1 MDVLTRRWMRRP
13 GLLALFVAGLFL
25 SSCNSTNPVEPE
37 GPGTPPPATGPGTD
51 ALAIDVS
58 SNPNPIPPGSATP
71 ATLTITVT
79 RNGQPVA
86 DGTSGAITTNIG
98 SFEATRSVTGLS
110 FTVTNGTRQVQFY
123 PPDEAGTANF
133 LVQVDDASR
142 QFSLPVQIAPFFLT
156 AVEPNLGS
164 AEGGTQVVITGAGF
178 IDPVRVTFGNVVAT
192 DVEVRSDTRI
202 RAVTPR
208 SPTPLDSGT
217 TLTVDVSVTN
227 GLNQSQPGSDM
238 LAGGFTYVNGPTDP
252 PPSQDDRPIVFSV
265 VPASGPNRG
274 GQEVAILGTGFVP
287 PVQVFFGF
295 ADSGGF
301 EGVQASVTSATPT
314 RIEIETP
321 AAAGVGQSLLNQLVD
336 VMVRNVGTG
345 FSTISSSAY
354 RYQGEE
360 LFISAVTP
368 RTGSANGGETVV
380 VEGGG
385 FRTPMQVIFAG
396 VAQEVTDV
404 KARRITVR
412 TVPVTVSGCSAPS
425 GTVSVKTLD
434 NGQTAD
440 SSIVFTYTVPGQIV
454 LRSLAPSALPQSGG
468 TTTLSGTFPSTA
480 DNLRVEFGGVVSQD
494 VSLASGKVTATV
506 PAFTGA
512 FDTEPC
518 DDNDDGT
525 DGTRFKNTAVDVE
538 VTDLATGCTDTLSKA
553 LTYTPAN
560 TSCQGDTGAPVADF
574 IFSLSGGGSRQV
586 FFEDRSTGGKPTS
599 YLWEFGDGTSSA
611 QQNPQHTYAAD
622 GTYTVTLTVSNSAGS
637 NSISKGVQV
646 PSPVSP

>member
-13 GLLALFVAGLFL
+13 GFLVLLLAGLFIC
-25 SSCNSTNPVEPE
+25 SCDSTNPVEPE
-37 GPGTPPPATGPGTD
+37 RPGNTPPSTGPGTD
-51 ALAIDVS
+51 ALTIDVS
-58 SNPNPIPPGSATP
+58 SNPSQIPPGSTTP

-79 RNGQPVA
+79 RGGQPVA

-98 SFEATRSVTGLS
+98 SFDATRSVTGLS
-110 FTVTNGTRQVQFY
+110 FTVTGGRKQVQFY

-142 QFSLPVQIAPFFLT
+142 QFSLPVRIAPFFLT

-178 IDPVRVTFGNVVAT
+178 IDPVRVTFGKVVAT
-192 DVEVRSDTRI
+192 NVEVRSETEI

-208 SPTPLDSGT
+208 SPTPVDSGT

-227 GLNQSQPGSDM
+227 GLNQSQPSSDM
-238 LAGGFTYVNGPTDP
+238 LAGGYTYVNGPTDP
-252 PPSQDDRPIVFSV
+252 PPSQDDRPVVFSV

-295 ADSGGF
+295 ADGEGF
-301 EGVQASVTSATPT
+301 EGVQASVTSTTAT

-368 RTGSANGGETVV
+368 RTGSANGGETVL

-385 FRTPMQVIFAG
+385 FRAPMQVVFAG
-396 VAQEVTDV
+396 VAQEVVDV
-404 KARRITVR
+404 LPRRITVR
-412 TVPVTVSGCSAPS
+412 TVPVGVSGCSAPS

-440 SSIVFTYTVPGQIV
+440 SSILFTYTVPGQIV
-454 LRSLAPSALPQSGG
+454 LRSLAPATLPQSGG

-480 DNLRVEFGGVVSQD
+480 ANLRVEFGGVVSQD
-494 VSLASGKVTATV
+494 VSLASGQVTATV
-506 PAFTGA
+506 PVFTGA

-518 DDNDDGT
+518 DDNEDGT
-525 DGTRFKNTAVDVE
+525 DGTRFKNTAVDVKI
-538 VTDLATGCTDTLSKA
+538 TDLSTGCTDTLSKA
-553 LTYTPAN
+553 LTYTPSN
-560 TSCQGDTGAPVADF
+560 TTCQGDTGAPVADF
-574 IFSLSGGGSRQV
+574 IFNIPGTGSRTV

-599 YLWEFGDGTSSA
+599 YQWQFGNGSSSS

-622 GTYTVTLTVSNSAGS
+622 GTYMVTLTVSNSAGT
-637 NSISKGVQV
+637 NSISKPVTV
-646 PSPVSP
+646 PVPVSP

>member
-13 GLLALFVAGLFL
+13 GLLALLLAGLFF
-25 SSCNSTNPVEPE
+25 SSCDSTNPVEPE
-37 GPGTPPPATGPGTD
+37 RPGNTPPSTGPGTD
-51 ALAIDVS
+51 ALSIDIS
-58 SNPNPIPPGSATP
+58 SNPTQIPPSSSTP

-79 RNGQPVA
+79 RGGQPVA

-98 SFEATRSVTGLS
+98 SFDATRSVTGLS
-110 FTVTNGTRQVQFY
+110 FTVTNGTKQIQFY

-142 QFSLPVQIAPFFLT
+142 QFSLPVRIAPFFLT
-156 AVEPNLGS
+156 EIEPNLGS
-164 AEGGTQVVITGAGF
+164 AEGGTQVIITGAGF

-192 DVEVRSDTRI
+192 EVEVRSDTRI

-208 SPTPLDSGT
+208 SPTPVDSGT

-227 GLNQSQPGSDM
+227 GLSQTQPSSDM

-252 PPSQDDRPIVFSV
+252 PPSQDDRPVVFSV

-274 GQEVAILGTGFVP
+274 GQEVALLGTGFVP

-295 ADSGGF
+295 ADGDGF
-301 EGVQASVTSATPT
+301 EGVQASVTSATAT
-314 RIEIETP
+314 RIEVVTP
-321 AAAGVGQSLLNQLVD
+321 AAAGLGQSLLNQLVD

-368 RTGSANGGETVV
+368 RTGSANGGDTVL

-385 FRTPMQVIFAG
+385 FRAPMRVTFAG
-396 VAQEVTDV
+396 IAQEVTDV
-404 KARRITVR
+404 KPRRITVR
-412 TVPVTVSGCSAPS
+412 TVPVTVSSCSAAS
-425 GTVSVKTLD
+425 GTVSVTTLD

-440 SSIVFTYTVPGQIV
+440 SSIVFTFTVPGQIV
-454 LRSLAPSALPQSGG
+454 LRSLAPATLPQVGG
-468 TTTLSGTFPSTA
+468 TTVLSGTFPSTA
-480 DNLRVEFGGVVSQD
+480 DNLRVEFGGVVSQS
-494 VSLASGKVTATV
+494 VSLSSGTVTATV
-506 PAFTGA
+506 PAYTGA

-525 DGTRFKNTAVDVE
+525 DGTRFKNTSVDVE
-538 VTDLATGCTDTLSKA
+538 VTDLSTGCTDTLSKA
-553 LTYTPAN
+553 LTYTPSN
-560 TSCQGDTGAPVADF
+560 TTCQGDTGAPVADF
-574 IFSLSGGGSRQV
+574 IFNIPGTGSRTV
-586 FFEDRSTGGKPTS
+586 FFEDRTTGGEPTS
-599 YLWEFGDGTSSA
+599 WQWTFGDGTSNSL
-611 QQNPQHTYAAD
+611 QNPQHTYAAD
-622 GTYTVTLTVSNSAGS
+622 GTYTVTLTVSNSAGT
-637 NSISKGVQV
+637 NSISKSVTV
-646 PSPVSP
+646 PVPVSP